1 MFNLEGQ
8 TAIVTGGASGIGLA
22 TAHALADVG
31 AAVVIADLNEE
42 AGAAAAEELKAR
54 GAAALFVRTDV
65 AEAKDVEALVQA
77 VTERFGSL
85 EILMHFAGIGVEIG
99 ALETTLE
106 DWNRIIS
113 VNLTGSFLMMQAAG
127 AVMVEAGYGR
137 IVSMSSVAGLLGGTA
152 RAAYGASKGGVAAL
166 TRVLALEWAESGV
179 TVNTLAPGPI
189 ETPLVKAMHD
199 EETRRAYLQSLPAN
213 RYGEPEE
220 VAAAAV
226 YLALPQ
232 SGYINGVTLPVDG
245 GFAAS
250 GVLKRGPGPGGPEGS
265 GTTAS

>member
-1 MFNLEGQ
+1 MLTLEGQ
-8 TAIVTGGASGIGLA
+8 TAVVTGGASGIGRA
-22 TAHALADVG
+22 TAQVLVDAG

-42 AGAAAAEELKAR
+42 AGVAAAEELKAG
-54 GAAALFVRTDV
+54 GAEALFVRTDV
-65 AEAKDVEALVQA
+65 AEARDVEALIEA

-85 EILMHFAGIGVEIG
+85 EILMHFAGIGVEIH

-106 DWNRIIS
+106 DWNRIIA

-137 IVSMSSVAGLLGGTA
+137 IVSMSSVAGLRGGTG

-166 TRVLALEWAESGV
+166 TRVLATEWAQSGV
-179 TVNTLAPGPI
+179 TVNTLAPGPV
-189 ETPLVKAMHD
+189 ETPLVKEMHD
-199 EETRRAYLQSLPAN
+199 AETRRAYLQSVPMN
-213 RYGEPEE
+213 RYGKPEE
-220 VAAAAV
+220 VAAAAL

-245 GFAAS
+245 GFDAG
-250 GVLKRGPGPGGPEGS
+250 GVLKRGPEGGETS
-265 GTTAS
+265 AS